1 MEKLNKNQL
10 TNLFN
15 KGTNEIN
22 NGNPLKAIECYK
34 KILFVRKNNEVV
46 LNNLAY
52 AYFIIGDYINSE
64 KLILKAIHI
73 NENNPNFY
81 YNLGNL
87 YKRISRLDDAIKN
100 YDIAISLEPNNH
112 DYHYNKGYVLL
123 KQKKYHL
130 AWKLF
135 EKRIFTKK
143 YQNKLTD
150 LIKNCLLSSIDFSK
164 EKKIAIVAEQGLGD
178 QILFSSMYK
187 NVLDLNIRVKF
198 INDIRLGDIF
208 ERSFSNSESI
218 SNNDYS
224 RINDLVAEKYKF
236 LFSGSLGQ
244 YFRKSINDFDG
255 EPFLIP
261 NKDKIYKYREI
272 LSKHKFQKFV
282 GISWKSSN
290 VESGEKSLHLNDLK
304 PLLENKNIGFVNLQ
318 YGDNSELKTFNNNNN
333 NVIIEIEEI
342 DLFNQIDDVISL
354 IYCLDA
360 VVTTP
365 TENIDLAGS
374 IGKKCIAISPF
385 DCEIFT
391 CSKLNEGRSEW
402 YKNQKTFIVN
412 DDLDSV
418 IRKINKHY
426 I

>member
-15 KGTNEIN
+15 KGTNELN
-22 NGNPLKAIECYK
+22 YGNPLKAIECYK
-34 KILFVRKNNEVV
+34 KVLFIKENNEVV

-64 KLILKAIHI
+64 KLIIKTIDI
-73 NENNPNFY
+73 NKNNPNYY

-87 YKRISRLDDAIKN
+87 YKRISKLDDAIKN
-100 YDIAISLEPNNH
+100 YDMAISLEPNNH

-130 AWKLF
+130 AWKFF
-135 EKRIFTKK
+135 EKRIFSKK
-143 YQNKLTD
+143 YENKLSNI
-150 LIKNCLLSSIDFSK
+150 IKNYLLSSIDFSK

-187 NVLDLNIRVKF
+187 NLLNLKINAKF
-198 INDIRLGDIF
+198 INDIRLVKIF

-224 RINDLVAEKYKF
+224 RINDLIAEKYKF

-244 YFRKSINDFDG
+244 YFRKNINDFNG

-261 NKDKIYKYREI
+261 NKDKIYKYKEI
-272 LSKHKFQKFV
+272 LSKHKFKKFV

-290 VESGEKSLHLNDLK
+290 VESGNKSLQLNDLK
-304 PLLENKNIGFVNLQ
+304 PLLANKNIGFVNLQ
-318 YGDNSELKTFNNNNN
+318 YGNIPELKAFNIDNNNA
-333 NVIIEIEEI
+333 IIEIKEI
-342 DLFNQIDDVISL
+342 DLFNQIDDVVSL
-354 IYCLDA
+354 IHCLDA

-365 TENIDLAGS
+365 TINIDLAGS
-374 IGKKCIAISPF
+374 IGKKCIVISPF

-391 CSKLNEGRSEW
+391 CSKLNEGKSEW
-402 YKNQKTFIVN
+402 YKNQKTLIL
-412 DDLDSV
+412 DDNLESI

-426 I
+426 V

>member
-100 YDIAISLEPNNH
+100 YDMAISLNANNH
-112 DYHYNKGYVLL
+112 DYYYNKGYVLL

-130 AWKLF
+130 AWKFF
-135 EKRIFTKK
+135 EKRVFTKK
-143 YQNKLTD
+143 YENKLSNI
-150 LIKNCLLSSIDFSK
+150 IKNYLMLSVDFIK

-187 NVLDLNIRVKF
+187 NLLDLKINLKF
-198 INDIRLGDIF
+198 INDIRLVKIF

-218 SNNDYS
+218 SNKDYS
-224 RINDLVAEKYKF
+224 RINELINRGYKF
-236 LFSGSLGQ
+236 LLSGSLGQ
-244 YFRKSINDFDG
+244 YFRKNIDDFDG
-255 EPFLIP
+255 ESFLIP
-261 NKDKIYKYREI
+261 NKDKIDKYRGI
-272 LSKHKFQKFV
+272 LSKHKFKKFV
-282 GISWKSSN
+282 GIAWKSSN
-290 VESGEKSLHLNDLK
+290 LKSGNKSIRLNDLK
-304 PLLENKNIGFVNLQ
+304 PLFDNKNIGFVSLQ
-318 YGDNSELKTFNNNNN
+318 YGNNSELKTFNNNNN
-333 NVIIEIEEI
+333 AIIEIEEI
-342 DLFNQIDDVISL
+342 DLFQQIDDVISL
-354 IYCLDA
+354 VHCLDA

-365 TENIDLAGS
+365 NVNVHFAGS
-374 IGKKCIAISPF
+374 VGKKCIVASPF
-385 DCEIFT
+385 DNELFLY
-391 CSKLNEGRSEW
+391 SKLNDGKCEW

-412 DDLDSV
+412 NDLNSV
-418 IRKINKHY
+418 LKEITKLL
-426 I
+426 